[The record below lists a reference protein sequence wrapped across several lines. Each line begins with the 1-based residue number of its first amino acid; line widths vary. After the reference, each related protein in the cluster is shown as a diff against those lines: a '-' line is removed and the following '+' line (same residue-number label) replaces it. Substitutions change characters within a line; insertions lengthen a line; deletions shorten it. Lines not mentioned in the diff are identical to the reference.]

1 MFKFWSLIL
10 EPVLRSIAARQIIE
24 IGVADGECT
33 QLLLEYCR
41 DVKGR
46 LDYIDP
52 VQDFDL
58 ALFQQRYGTV
68 GNFHQCTS
76 LEALPRLQ
84 AADAVLIDGDH
95 NWYTV
100 FNELKLLETCA
111 NNSGSGFPLVFFHD
125 IGWPY
130 GRRDLYYAPE
140 RLPSEYLLPHAQ
152 KGMVPGVAEL
162 ADEGG
167 LNPQFYN
174 ALQEGGARNG
184 VLTAVEDFI
193 QESKIGTLYVIPIL
207 SGLGILVPERLQR
220 NEVLMAE
227 IHQWQSNQGLTTLLN
242 FLERER
248 INEICSVHADLVAQE
263 RATAGWQQE
272 ATRLQG
278 ELERLSAAWQ
288 QEYTRLQDELERLSA
303 AWQQEYTRLQ
313 DEMQGRLQAVLSSR
327 SWRWTR
333 PLRGLGAV
341 LERFGKRA
349 G

>member
-41 DVKGR
+41 NVKGR

-52 VQDFDL
+52 AQEFDL
-58 ALFQQRYGTV
+58 ALFQQRYGAV

-125 IGWPY
+125 VGWPY

-152 KGMVPGVAEL
+152 KGMVPGVTEL
-162 ADEGG
+162 VDEGG

-174 ALQEGGARNG
+174 NALLEGGARNG

-193 QESKIGTLYVIPIL
+193 QESTIGTLYVIPIL

-220 NEVLMAE
+220 NEALMAE
-227 IHQWQSNQGLTTLLN
+227 IHQWQSNSGLKTLLD

-248 INEICSVHADLVAQE
+248 INEICSAHADLVAQE
-263 RATAGWQQE
+263 RATAGWEQE
-272 ATRLQG
+272 CGRLQG
-278 ELERLSAAWQ
+278 
-288 QEYTRLQDELERLSA
+288 ELERLSA